1 MKCILKFQYLIKKML
16 YIVKNIVPF
25 QELKELIKNTLKV
38 SSDNH
43 DIVIIN
49 APQIGV
55 FVEE

>member
-16 YIVKNIVPF
+16 YSEKHSSISGI
-25 QELKELIKNTLKV
+25 ERIDKNTLKV